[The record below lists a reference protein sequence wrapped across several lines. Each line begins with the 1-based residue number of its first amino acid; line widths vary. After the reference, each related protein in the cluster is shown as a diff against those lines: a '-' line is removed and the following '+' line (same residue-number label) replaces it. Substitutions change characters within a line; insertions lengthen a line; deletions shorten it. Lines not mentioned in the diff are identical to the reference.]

1 MEFYE
6 WIRKKREEAG
16 LSQYAL
22 ARQSGLS
29 VRYIQLL
36 ERGERRPKIETLE
49 KLARGLGVPF
59 EEVAAAAGVSIIKAR
74 RVPVISWASA
84 GNWEEAVEY
93 PEDWVEVLSSSPRL
107 FALRVRGDSME
118 PEFTEGDIIVVD
130 PDRDPVSGSFV
141 LARNRDGEVVF
152 KQLKQYGDKWILRPL
167 NPRYPEIEMSE
178 EHEIIGVICQKIKKY

>member
-1 MEFYE
+1 MKFYE

-93 PEDWVEVLSSSPRL
+93 PEDWVEVLSSSPRR
-107 FALRVRGDSME
+107 FALRVRGDAME

-130 PDRDPVSGSFV
+130 PDRDPISGSFV
-141 LARNRDGEVVF
+141 LARNRDGEVVI

-167 NPRYPEIEMSE
+167 NPRYPEIEMNE

>member
-1 MEFYE
+1 MEFSE
-6 WIRKKREEAG
+6 WVRRKREEAG
-16 LSQYAL
+16 LSINQL
-22 ARQSGLS
+22 AKRSGLS
-29 VRYIQLL
+29 EKYIRLL

-74 RVPVISWASA
+74 RIPVISWTSA

-118 PEFTEGDIIVVD
+118 PEFAEGDIIVVD
-130 PDRDPVSGSFV
+130 PDRDPISGSFV
-141 LARNRDGEVVF
+141 LVRNRDGEVVF
-152 KQLKQYGDKWILRPL
+152 KHLKQYGDKWILCPL
-167 NPRYPEIEMSE
+167 NPRYPEIEMNE